1 MIVAGETLFGGE
13 MMGLFKK
20 KVKTQTYDHE
30 LYKPVLRCSIC
41 TGEQAAGFLNK
52 QTGEF
57 KEVCLITNEK
67 ALRSF
72 METYGLTDIEKI
84 Y

>member
-1 MIVAGETLFGGE
+1 MFGKS
-13 MMGLFKK
+13 KK
-20 KVKTQTYDHE
+20 KHITPLNFDPEKM
-30 LYKPVLRCSIC
+30 KPVIRCSIC